1 MKKFILTLICLFCFS
16 VSCFASEQ
24 EAVDSFKTMT
34 NNIVSEIQD
43 NFNSRQAVIKFVE
56 ASAYNKAYWF
66 KTKPYKIEVSM
77 DIVKTDSLLSP
88 YKGILVLRQIDIEYH
103 DANNDTKF
111 NTKEDA
117 YKAIM
122 NTENPDLIIN
132 RYTYLYQDNQ
142 WILSKSEFRFADEYS
157 WTTHSTPYTPKQE
170 YIR

>member
-24 EAVDSFKTMT
+24 EAVDSFKAMSD
-34 NNIVSEIQD
+34 NIVSEIQD

-56 ASAYNKAYWF
+56 ASPYNKAYWF

-77 DIVKTDSLLSP
+77 DIIKTDSLLSQ
-88 YKGILVLRQIDIEYH
+88 YKGILILRQVDIEYH
-103 DANNDTKF
+103 NANNDTKF
-111 NTKEDA
+111 STKDEA

-122 NTENPDLIIN
+122 NTENPNLIIN